1 MEEVKITIEDNSQL
15 FLSELENKMPELLDA
30 CGNEL
35 YKHIYDFMTKDKIVD
50 TGRLR
55 GSISYAT
62 PYKAYNNPT
71 IANKGSDFIT
81 SNSEKNSVLYGS
93 NVEYAS
99 YVETGTSR
107 QRARN
112 YLRIGTTKASPQI
125 KKVLEQILKGE

>member
-1 MEEVKITIEDNSQL
+1 MEEKITIEDNSQL
-15 FLSELENKMPELLDA
+15 FLAELERKMPELLEA
-30 CGNEL
+30 SGNEL

-62 PYKAYNNPT
+62 PNKNYSNPT
-71 IANKGSDFIT
+71 PANKGTDFIT
-81 SNSEKNSVLYGS
+81 DNNEKNSVLYGS

-107 QRARN
+107 QKTRHYIKNGTYRA
-112 YLRIGTTKASPQI
+112 IPQI
-125 KKVLEQILKGE
+125 KKALETILKGE